1 MSNIQKAIFNIGT
14 LRTILDKLE
23 EEGYSEDTRVMVQ
36 LDNDSKATEDEE
48 HPDSH
53 SLAEVVG
60 HEFEWVNRTDI
71 DSKEEYPYQKA
82 LILHAEF

>member
-1 MSNIQKAIFNIGT
+1 MSNVQKAIFNIGT

-23 EEGYSEDTRVMVQ
+23 KEGYSEDTQVMVQ
-36 LDNDSKATEDEE
+36 VDNNSKAAKD
-48 HPDSH
+48 DD

-60 HEFEWVNRTDI
+60 HEFEWVHRTDI
-71 DSKEEYPYQKA
+71 DPKEEYPYQKV

>member
-1 MSNIQKAIFNIGT
+1 MDNVQKAVFNIGT

-23 EEGYSEDTRVMVQ
+23 EEGYSEDTQVMVQ
-36 LDNDSKATEDEE
+36 LDNDSKTTEDEE
-48 HPDSH
+48 HPASH

-60 HEFEWVNRTDI
+60 HEFEWVHRTDI
-71 DSKEEYPYQKA
+71 DQEEYPYQKV